1 MADNTSHESLKPET
15 EEFLS
20 QLREEDIE
28 TLKEG
33 LRLVN
38 AVKTVGT
45 FVKWVV
51 ILLFGIFIGF
61 IMLWENTMKL
71 IHLWAGK

>member
-1 MADNTSHESLKPET
+1 MPESLKPET
-15 EEFLS
+15 KKFLS
-20 QLREEDIE
+20 QLQEEDID

-45 FVKWVV
+45 FVKWV
-51 ILLFGIFIGF
+51 IIGLFGTFVGF
-61 IMLWENTMKL
+61 VMLYENIVKL
-71 IHLWAGK
+71 AHLWTGK